1 LVRLCLETQGS
12 SQCFPRLPKWIWG
25 MKHRNTEGT
34 HREGREMK
42 GGKVKKGKGERE
54 EGKGTRD
61 FFFPLA
67 ALGLYM
73 TAQPSNQQL
82 SS

>member
-1 LVRLCLETQGS
+1 
-12 SQCFPRLPKWIWG
+12 
-25 MKHRNTEGT
+25 MKHRNREGT

-42 GGKVKKGKGERE
+42 GGKVKKGKGRK
-54 EGKGTRD
+54 GKGQGTS
-61 FFFPLA
+61 FFPLA